1 MTNLGSVSVINLT
14 GGSSGSGSA
23 DISTGQIV
31 LTDGVNNFRLIVR
44 NASLE
49 TDMALT
55 GLGFGGVEDTDWM
68 TIR

>member
-14 GGSSGSGSA
+14 GGSASGA
-23 DISTGQIV
+23 DISAGQIA
-31 LTDGVNNFRLIVR
+31 LTDGVNSFRLIVR